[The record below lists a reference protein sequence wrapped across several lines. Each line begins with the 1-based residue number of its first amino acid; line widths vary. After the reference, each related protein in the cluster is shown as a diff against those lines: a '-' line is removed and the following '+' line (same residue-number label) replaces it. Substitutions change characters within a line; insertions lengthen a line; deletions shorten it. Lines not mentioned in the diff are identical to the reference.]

1 MIENL
6 RQALSH
12 APLVVLFLTIG
23 LGYLLSHLKVRG
35 VGLGVA
41 TVLFV
46 GLAMGAWG
54 GTAFELPEIV
64 SQFGLLLFVYAIGLE
79 AGPAFFRV
87 LRRRG
92 LGLAGLAV
100 VAVALAALITVLAA
114 KLLGLD
120 PALATGLFCGGITN
134 TPALAA
140 VNEMLRGTAGSA
152 APAAGY
158 SIAYPLGVVLP
169 ILMVEL
175 TLRFARIDMSREARS
190 AELQAGHFTEPP
202 TACNFRVTNEAI
214 VGVPIGQLSLAR
226 MPLRISRVMRGEQLS
241 VATAAT
247 VLALGD
253 MVHVVGPRSALDEAR
268 DLIGPEVADAPSP
281 LSRRDEVDFRRMI
294 LSNPELV
301 GRPLADIGLEHE
313 FEATVTRLRR
323 GDRDFV
329 PTADTVLERGD
340 RLRIVARADQMD
352 RVAKYIGDSFRGIS
366 EMDFLSL
373 SVGAVLGLLLGMIK
387 LPLPGGVSLQLG
399 LAGGPLLAA
408 LFLGWRGRSGPF
420 IWSMPLAAN
429 LAMRQLGLVM
439 FFAAVGLRSG
449 GHFSQ
454 ALATQGPLL
463 MAVGAAVTFGSAA
476 VLLWGSMWLLK
487 QDFVSATGH
496 LAGGQTQPALLVF
509 AGERADS
516 EAPNS
521 AYAAI
526 YPTAMIAKILVAQ
539 LLVWFLMR

>member
-6 RQALSH
+6 RDALSH

-23 LGYLLSHLKVRG
+23 LGYLLSHLKFRG

-54 GTAFELPEIV
+54 GKAFELPEIV

-92 LGLAGLAV
+92 LGLAGLAI
-100 VAVALAALITVLAA
+100 VAVVLAA
-114 KLLGLD
+114 GISILAAKFLGLD
-120 PALATGLFCGGITN
+120 PGLAVGVFCGSLTN

-140 VNEMLRGTAGSA
+140 VNEALRGTSGAL
-152 APAAGY
+152 APTVGY
-158 SIAYPLGVVLP
+158 SISYPLGVILP
-169 ILMVEL
+169 ILLVEF
-175 TLRFARIDMSREARS
+175 TLRSRRIDLRREARS

-202 TACNFRVTNEAI
+202 TARNFRVTNEAA
-214 VGVPIGQLSLAR
+214 VGVPIGQLPLAH
-226 MPLRISRVMRGEQLS
+226 MPLRISRVMRGDELS

-268 DLIGPEVADAPSP
+268 ELIGPEVADAPSH
-281 LSRRDEVDFRRMI
+281 LSRREEVDFRRMI
-294 LSNPELV
+294 LSNPKLV
-301 GRPLADIGLEHE
+301 GHPLAELGLDQD

-329 PTADTVLERGD
+329 PTADTILERGD

-373 SVGAVLGLLLGMIK
+373 SVGMVLGLLLGMIRV
-387 LPLPGGVSLQLG
+387 PLPGGISLHLG
-399 LAGGPLLAA
+399 LAGGPLLVA
-408 LFLGWRGRSGPF
+408 LFLGWRGRTGPF
-420 IWSMPLAAN
+420 IWSLPLAAN
-429 LAMRQLGLVM
+429 LALRQLGLVM

-449 GHFSQ
+449 GHFAQ
-454 ALATQGPLL
+454 AFATQGPLL
-463 MAVGAAVTFGSAA
+463 LMVGAVVTVGSAI

-496 LAGGQTQPALLVF
+496 LAGGQTQPALLTF
-509 AGERADS
+509 AGERAQS
-516 EAPNS
+516 EAPNA
-521 AYAAI
+521 AYVAI
-526 YPTAMIAKILVAQ
+526 MPTAMIAKILVAQ
-539 LLVWFLMR
+539 LLLWVLSL